1 MILWIVAVT
10 MVVTFFLAK
19 PIGAYQL
26 GESYARNMGVNVK
39 ALRIGLILL
48 SSMLSACVTAFA
60 GPISFVGIAVP
71 HLVKLITK
79 TAKPIIMIPGCFLC
93 GAVVTLFCDG
103 IARTVFASDGNQYQ
117 FRNGSISGTGGYCSN
132 AEKAEEQMMELRTE
146 NLVVGYDKAPLIKD
160 VNLKVVSGQVL
171 TLIGPNGAGKSTIL
185 KTITRQLK
193 RIGGTIYLGQESMN
207 NMRDS
212 DVSKSLSMVMTER
225 LQTELLTGRDVVASG
240 RYPYTGRFGILSKE
254 DWEKVDEAIA
264 LVHAQ
269 DVQDQDFR
277 KNE

>member
-1 MILWIVAVT
+1 
-10 MVVTFFLAK
+10 
-19 PIGAYQL
+19 
-26 GESYARNMGVNVK
+26 
-39 ALRIGLILL
+39 
-48 SSMLSACVTAFA
+48 
-60 GPISFVGIAVP
+60 
-71 HLVKLITK
+71 
-79 TAKPIIMIPGCFLC
+79 
-93 GAVVTLFCDG
+93 
-103 IARTVFASDGNQYQ
+103 
-117 FRNGSISGTGGYCSN
+117 
-132 AEKAEEQMMELRTE
+132 MMELRTE

-240 RYPYTGRFGILSKE
+240 RYPYTGRFGILAKE
-254 DWEKVDEAIA
+254 DWEKVDEALHWCMRRMCRLRI
-264 LVHAQ
+264 
-269 DVQDQDFR
+269 FG
-277 KNE
+277 K

>member
-1 MILWIVAVT
+1 
-10 MVVTFFLAK
+10 
-19 PIGAYQL
+19 
-26 GESYARNMGVNVK
+26 
-39 ALRIGLILL
+39 
-48 SSMLSACVTAFA
+48 
-60 GPISFVGIAVP
+60 
-71 HLVKLITK
+71 
-79 TAKPIIMIPGCFLC
+79 
-93 GAVVTLFCDG
+93 
-103 IARTVFASDGNQYQ
+103 
-117 FRNGSISGTGGYCSN
+117 
-132 AEKAEEQMMELRTE
+132 MMELRTE

-254 DWEKVDEAIA
+254 DWVNRDI
-264 LVHAQ
+264 L
-269 DVQDQDFR
+269 
-277 KNE
+277 N

>member
-1 MILWIVAVT
+1 MVAAAFVGSLIAMGFVLLISFRVSKMSLLVVCGIMIGYICSAITDFCVTFADDSNIVNLHNWSQGSFSGMTWDNVRMILWIVAVT

-79 TAKPIIMIPGCFLC
+79 TAKPIIMMPGCFLC

-103 IARTVFASDGNQYQ
+103 IARTVFAPTEI
-117 FRNGSISGTGGYCSN
+117 SISSVT
-132 AEKAEEQMMELRTE
+132 AVFLVPVVIAAMLRKQR
-146 NLVVGYDKAPLIKD
+146 N
-160 VNLKVVSGQVL
+160 
-171 TLIGPNGAGKSTIL
+171 
-185 KTITRQLK
+185 R
-193 RIGGTIYLGQESMN
+193 
-207 NMRDS
+207 
-212 DVSKSLSMVMTER
+212 
-225 LQTELLTGRDVVASG
+225 
-240 RYPYTGRFGILSKE
+240 
-254 DWEKVDEAIA
+254 
-264 LVHAQ
+264 
-269 DVQDQDFR
+269 
-277 KNE
+277 